1 MGPFS
6 FAVQDTQ
13 EVIYARIV
21 AEGGTVEEDIT
32 ALRETA
38 RCIVRTYRDTPLTV
52 SRLPLL
58 GGFVIQS
65 IAPNPVVPGSTVSI
79 EVSTTTHK
87 GSAFTFQLI
96 ELLGRT
102 RSEDEFDMVSQ
113 SPMKVQLKTPSAL
126 PSGLYRLRV
135 SDGTHTK
142 MKSLLLLR

>member
-1 MGPFS
+1 MTTDTHNGFFARNSSFSEPKYIYSGRGWLDRDNLPPGDRRFLASMGPFS
-6 FAVQDTQ
+6 
-13 EVIYARIV
+13 I
-21 AEGGTVEEDIT
+21 
-32 ALRETA
+32 
-38 RCIVRTYRDTPLTV
+38 
-52 SRLPLL
+52 

-113 SPMKVQLKTPSAL
+113 SPMTVQLKTPSAL
-126 PSGLYRLRV
+126 PSGLYRIRV